1 MSKLTGARTEAA
13 AVPDE
18 NTVSSYGLRKQGLSA
33 LETLAQSIS
42 SIAPTAAPTLLIP
55 LVFAVAGNGTWLAYL
70 LATAAA
76 FLVALNVSSFAS
88 HSSSPGSLYAYAV
101 SVFTGPVGQLAA
113 WGLLLA
119 YVATASAVTGGFT
132 NYANVLLQSALKIS
146 VSPLLLTVCV
156 TGFATWVS
164 YRDVKISARLMLWC
178 EVASVALI
186 SLVVLITVS
195 KYGFR
200 LDYDQFRLRAVAP
213 GGLRL
218 GVVLALF
225 SFVGFESATT
235 LGEEAKNPL
244 KTIPAAVILS
254 ALFAGLFF
262 VFCSYSEVLGFRA
275 TGQDLGQATAPLHV
289 LAERAGVSILGP
301 LIDMGAAMSF
311 FACALS
317 CITAGARVLLL
328 MAHKR
333 LVPALFERVHPQ
345 HKTPGN
351 AVLFVGCASAIGPA
365 ILLHRGTSGFDV
377 NGWMGALATYGFLT
391 SYLLVCVAA
400 PVYLRR
406 HGRLTSAA
414 IIFAAVAVFFVL
426 AAMIGSVYPW
436 PPSPYPW
443 LIGVFSLYVIGGY
456 VWSLTRT
463 TVSQGMPANK

>member
-1 MSKLTGARTEAA
+1 MPGADTI
-13 AVPDE
+13 
-18 NTVSSYGLRKQGLSA
+18 SSYGLRRQGLSA

-70 LATAAA
+70 LATAAV
-76 FLVALNVSSFAS
+76 FLVALNVSSFAA
-88 HSSSPGSLYAYAV
+88 HSSSPGSLYAYAA
-101 SVFTGPVGQLAA
+101 SVFTGSAGQLAA

-119 YVATASAVTGGFT
+119 YIATASAVTGGFT
-132 NYANVLLQSALKIS
+132 NYANVLLQPVLKTTA
-146 VSPLLLTVCV
+146 SPLLLTVCV
-156 TGFATWVS
+156 TGVATWVS

-178 EVASVALI
+178 EVASVTLI
-186 SLVVLITVS
+186 SLVILITVS
-195 KYGFR
+195 KYGFHP
-200 LDYDQFRLRAVAP
+200 DYPQFRLRGVSP

-289 LAERAGVSILGP
+289 LAERAGVSLLGP
-301 LIDMGAAMSF
+301 LIDIGAAMSF

-328 MAHKR
+328 MAHQR
-333 LVPALFERVHPQ
+333 LVPVLFERVHPR
-345 HKTPGN
+345 HKTPAP
-351 AVLFVGCASAIGPA
+351 AVLFVGAASAIGPA
-365 ILLHRGTSGFDV
+365 ILLGRGTSGFDV
-377 NGWMGALATYGFLT
+377 NGWMGTLATYGFLT
-391 SYLLVCVAA
+391 SYLLVCLAA

-406 HGRLTSAA
+406 HGRLSPAA
-414 IIFAAVAVFFVL
+414 IVFAGVAVFFVL

-436 PPSPYPW
+436 PPPPYPW
-443 LIGVFSLYVIGGY
+443 LIAIFSLYVIAGY
-456 VWSLTRT
+456 VRSVTRKNRQPGH
-463 TVSQGMPANK
+463 SGERNML